1 MLVLYNL
8 SLAKK
13 KKFRFLP
20 KKKTKRT
27 ANMKQTDTRN
37 ESIVS
42 DKWKNIF
49 STQIRQ
55 RVKIKS
61 IQRIPQI

>member
-1 MLVLYNL
+1 MQ
-8 SLAKK
+8 KK

-20 KKKTKRT
+20 KKKTKKRT
-27 ANMKQTDTRN
+27 VNMKQTDARN